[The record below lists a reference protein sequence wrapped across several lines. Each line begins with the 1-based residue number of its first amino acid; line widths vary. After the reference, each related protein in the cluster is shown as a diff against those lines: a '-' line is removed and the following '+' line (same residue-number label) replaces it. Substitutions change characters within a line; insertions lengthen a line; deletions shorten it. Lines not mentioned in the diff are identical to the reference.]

1 MSKFLFLSDRPGV
14 TLGLQGFPQS
24 LKWSRHK
31 KRLHTP
37 APEARRG
44 VVTGLGHS
52 LGSLERRK
60 KCYSQQLTFGNNY
73 RVQGAS
79 QVVLEVRNPPAKA
92 GDMRDVGLIPGSGRF
107 PGEGH
112 GNPLQYSCLE
122 NPMDRG
128 ACGRQSI
135 GSQRVKQD

>member
-24 LKWSRHK
+24 LKWSKHK
-31 KRLHTP
+31 KRLHRP

-60 KCYSQQLTFGNNY
+60 KRYSQQLTFGNNY

-79 QVVLEVRNPPAKA
+79 QAVLEVRNPPVKA
-92 GDMRDVGLIPGSGRF
+92 GDMRDVGLIPGSGRS
-107 PGEGH
+107 PGERH

-122 NPMDRG
+122 NSHG
-128 ACGRQSI
+128 
-135 GSQRVKQD
+135 QRSLATELLSTAHT